1 MKGQMVADMR
11 NAVRSEVG
19 KALQSQ
25 QTLLTDQLEAMR
37 SQAAT
42 PAPDSQSNIKNIM
55 VCLYCKCKSKLWLW
69 VVCGLKFLHGIVL
82 LRCLCSGSNQ
92 YQMDLSSNLRS
103 PS

>member
-1 MKGQMVADMR
+1 MTGQMVADVR
-11 NAVRSEVG
+11 NAVRSEVD

-55 VCLYCKCKSKLWLW
+55 VCLYC
-69 VVCGLKFLHGIVL
+69 
-82 LRCLCSGSNQ
+82 
-92 YQMDLSSNLRS
+92 
-103 PS
+103 